1 MLALIPFPNIDPV
14 LVSFE
19 LFGRNFAIHWYAIA
33 YIAGFLCAWGWA
45 RFEINRSQLWAGGVA
60 PMSKGQVEDIMTW
73 MIVGTI
79 LGGRMGYALFYN
91 FDTFID
97 NPIQIFKVW
106 EGGMSFHGGF
116 IGVILAGILYCRRH
130 KIDTWSAGDLI
141 ASASCFGLF
150 FGRVAN
156 FINAELWGRPTDV
169 PWAVSFPTQ
178 AAQNCGQAIGETCAR
193 HPSQLYEA
201 LLEGPILFAVMLF
214 LIFARKWFHIPG
226 QIIGVFFVGYG
237 IARTIVE
244 GFRQADSQFITVE
257 NPMGHILRFGEFGLT
272 MGQCLS
278 LPMIAIGITI
288 IAIARKRAK

>member
-1 MLALIPFPNIDPV
+1 MLALIPFPNIDPI

-19 LFGRNFAIHWYAIA
+19 LFGRSFAIHWYAIA

-45 RFEINRSQLWAGGVA
+45 RFEINRSQLWAAKTA

-79 LGGRMGYALFYN
+79 SGGRMGYALFYN
-91 FDTFID
+91 FDAFAA
-97 NPIQIFKVW
+97 NPIQILKVW

-116 IGVILAGILYCRRH
+116 IGVILAGILYCRKN
-130 KIDTWSAGDLI
+130 KIDAWSAGDLI

-150 FGRVAN
+150 FGRLAN

-169 PWAVSFPTQ
+169 PWAVSFPTN
-178 AAQNCGQAIGETCAR
+178 AAQECGQAVGEICAR

-201 LLEGPILFAVMLF
+201 LLEGPILFAVMVL
-214 LIFARKWFHIPG
+214 LIFVRKWFRIPG

-244 GFRQADSQFITVE
+244 GFRQADSQFVTAE
-257 NPMGHILRFGEFGLT
+257 NPMGHVLQIGDIGLT

-278 LPMIAIGITI
+278 LPMVGIGIAIIV
-288 IAIARKRAK
+288 IARKRAK